1 MAKDWDD
8 DIDNLEDF
16 EEFDFDDLDD
26 EGGGSKIDVM
36 DGKGRNPVANSIKKA
51 YNAAVDEV
59 KSKRVRDHAMGV
71 MEKSLSSDGQSAL
84 SDLKSKIRETGEDV
98 GKAFDPLRKSLKDL
112 TKGLADVTPTGGRL
126 NSIFKKLN
134 DKLTK
139 DDERIDSGFNQQANA
154 FQEFKEEVGGSFNA
168 MQSQLQSVVEQAQKS
183 QGMGSLLQQGNAI
196 QNIIKEQNRIYY
208 TKSLELQWR
217 IATATEESNKIAR
230 EQFEGY
236 TKILNT
242 IVHNTALPEAVKIT
256 NSEMAMQNL
265 KNRAFNTLST
275 TIFKQVMPIDKIR
288 TNLINKLREKLET
301 FEEGATGLGD
311 LVGMSQD
318 LKEAGMGTEAM
329 IGSQLGTAVLNKLY
343 GVGAKFIPRKYKGKM
358 EQGIMGLLA
367 DPMAYLKAQR
377 QNNPNGLLG
386 KLFNKAVGGLDD
398 LVGDTGPGRTNI
410 KLNNTNLSAQAIF
423 DGRTH
428 SSINIVIPR
437 LLSKIHAEV
446 HGIRTGTD
454 VKEGNELRFDHTTGG
469 FITKNKAT
477 ELFAKDLNEF
487 TIRPAKE
494 SAKGIKKHI
503 VDVLKN
509 VELPDKDK
517 VLNMLDKVLLAY
529 ISKKGNISPDALTSA
544 DFLAY
549 YPGEL
554 QLQAAG
560 LFKQFIFELQNK
572 NKLGSTYQVF
582 KAANDIFKFSPQAM
596 QQRIGGMNTD
606 IAREFG
612 ILEVNRHTGE
622 SSISA
627 KGMGALMDRTHR
639 LKANRVNSRINT
651 YFDDEIDWAND
662 ARATLNGMADAIQRR
677 RDGTAS
683 SEPDYFTE
691 GGSYT
696 DEFGNR
702 IVRTGNVLTDEE
714 MANSENAIKKRLE
727 IEEFMNSDAMLK
739 LKTSNPDKY
748 NKELAKFKRKMDD
761 KYDKSWS
768 RTIRNG
774 INKTR
779 DVLTGNY
786 RKFQEDKGDRS
797 TLDYLKDKHEE
808 ALQNSTILK
817 AVETGVRDGI
827 AVGMG
832 AVKAG
837 TDKFRATE
845 TGQKIESTINQAIED
860 VTGSEMFKSGKAKFV
875 KLKGSLTK
883 RQKQVEDI
891 IKTHITDKDQYK
903 AAVAYI
909 KSLDRNELDRLMTK
923 AKSKARAAMDG
934 GEDYAILALRA
945 MAGDEF
951 SKEVL
956 KANKDKALSMTV
968 EGLKTAKAKG
978 IEGAAQ
984 LDSKARAI
992 LKEHG
997 IESGQDFLDKV
1008 SRDGKKM
1015 LSTGKTKLKKV
1026 VDDLKTTNPFS
1037 SGQSIDNVTNQAE
1050 LKARLMAKH
1059 GDKLST
1065 RQGMVRK
1072 GVRRFI
1078 KLFSSANGSTATME
1092 STPYKSLSGRD
1103 MIKET
1108 FKGLTRE
1115 GIRDK
1120 IRSMDPNELAM
1131 MYGKALAERAFGG
1144 KGVTDTTDKPSIVP
1158 SPNMTPAQFKQLRED
1173 ALKAGKGS
1181 EEYKKFRQE
1190 LQKSILERTKKQADK
1205 AVQAGAMTPED
1216 KKNVLQAVENL
1227 DEEQLK
1233 DPFFIFSIF
1242 RNLGGI
1248 AKWTAG
1254 LTWETAKTAIGGIP
1268 KFWKSGFAKSMRQ
1281 KEREFY
1287 KGLWQR
1293 AKRGVGGIF
1302 GIKPKPVEKTE
1313 NVTPETA
1320 EQKAMKRKGS
1330 WAERLAG
1337 FAKKVLPGGKK
1348 EVEGEK
1354 KKGFFDKLKALFKP
1368 LLFAVPIIL
1377 GKIFDFVKPIGKVL
1391 HGIWS
1396 AVKPVAKILWD
1407 LLKWVGKL
1415 GAKFIGGALS
1425 AVGGAAKGLWKAGKK
1440 VGGAVAGAAVA
1451 GGSWLADKVK
1461 GAASW
1466 VGDKFSAAKKWIG
1479 SSTIGQKAGELLDSG
1494 KKALGGMWDK
1504 AKGFFSSAKSK
1515 AGSMV
1520 AEASEKLTKSSIIG
1534 KILKVAET
1542 FKNKIT
1548 SKFGKKAGATILA
1561 KLAVKTGARLNPFTG
1576 PALLAWDAGWIIGY
1590 LANGMSLSSA
1600 ISKQLLGFD
1609 LFDDSDTAT
1618 DEDGNPVQ
1626 PDAVEE
1632 TEKKV
1637 EEAAKKVDESIAKDD
1652 EVVFNKTTVG
1662 DPNGSHYSEAH
1673 LKINSE
1679 NSELASIISAEK
1691 ALNEKK
1697 KGNLSGSELLQRQ
1710 FSIAFSLLKPEERSV
1725 ELVCTG
1731 LDLAKRNYGE
1741 YSHGSYTL
1749 GEADP
1754 EIVWDAKS
1762 YPDIKIGKMI
1772 SDWWKL
1778 GFGAKDNFD
1787 AIDVKSYVKDV
1798 REWCSALNMKTLLD
1812 PQSDSFDREYVVLI
1826 AFKIKAIKEAVIA
1839 KAKKLKGKSYDSAIA
1854 YIVDQDHQHA
1864 DGGGY
1869 DDKGKKDE
1877 SKNNTFPD
1885 GSTVNVS
1892 TDESKDNVPT
1902 QDPAA
1907 PKSEE
1912 NQPSPLAGASGDT
1925 STPGCVGPDCAPSP
1939 VIPANVAPANNANF
1953 NPNDKKALQTNL
1965 NQNKQAQMTTP
1976 KKNTVATTKPL
1987 PKPAVSSAVAN
1998 SAPGSSKAE
2007 KAADYASKHHVGVQS
2022 IGYCAR
2028 YVANGLQNAGYK
2040 FTRQES
2046 AYMYAS
2052 NGTLAKMGFTQIDP
2066 NTPPRNGDI
2075 YVFPRNKSKG
2085 VNHGHI
2091 QIYKDGNW
2099 YSDHLQVRGCL
2110 GRKYRSPGNK
2120 YIGITPTMWRD
2131 LGDEYNRKVAEE
2143 EKKNE
2148 AVVTDSKP
2156 DSSAPKEGK
2165 ENAGA
2170 PDEINVASTDQG
2182 LSIEGAPSGSVTTG
2196 SASASVSPAAPQGA
2210 AASPTG
2216 VQPQKPTPPM
2226 NQMANQSTDLTG
2238 LETTML
2244 DGNKTQVSQLSQMEM
2259 TNLYLKDIKEALSK
2273 EPTPESTRVQDVRE
2287 RNNNTLASN
2296 PPVSSTQPPAN
2307 KSALP
2312 ANNSDIRRDAPFSTK
2327 GA

>member
-71 MEKSLSSDGQSAL
+71 MEKSLSSDGQAAL

-154 FQEFKEEVGGSFNA
+154 FQEFKEEIGGSFNA

-275 TIFKQVMPIDKIR
+275 TVFKQVMPIDKIR

-446 HGIRTGTD
+446 HGLRTGTD

-517 VLNMLDKVLLAY
+517 VLSMLDKVLLAY

-627 KGMGALMDRTHR
+627 KGMSALMDRTHR

-691 GGSYT
+691 GGTYT
-696 DEFGNR
+696 DEFGNK

-739 LKTSNPDKY
+739 LKTSDPDKY
-748 NKELAKFKRKMDD
+748 NKELAKFKRKMDE
-761 KYDKSWS
+761 KYDRSWS

-827 AVGMG
+827 ATGMG
-832 AVKAG
+832 AIKAG

-883 RQKQVEDI
+883 RQKQVEEI

-923 AKSKARAAMDG
+923 AKSKAQAAMDG

-1026 VDDLKTTNPFS
+1026 VDDLKTTNPFT

-1050 LKARLMAKH
+1050 LKARLMVKH

-1078 KLFSSANGSTATME
+1078 KLFSSASGSTATME

-1115 GIRDK
+1115 GTRDK

-1144 KGVTDTTDKPSIVP
+1144 KGTTANADAPSIVP
-1158 SPNMTPAQFKQLRED
+1158 SPNMTPSQFKQLRED
-1173 ALKAGKGS
+1173 ALKAGKDS
-1181 EEYKKFRQE
+1181 DEYKKFRQD
-1190 LQKSILERTKKQADK
+1190 LQKSILERTKKQANK

-1242 RNLGGI
+1242 KNLGGI

-1254 LTWETAKTAIGGIP
+1254 LSWETAKTAIKGIP
-1268 KFWKSGFAKSMRQ
+1268 QFWKSGFAKSMRQ

-1302 GIKPKPVEKTE
+1302 GRKPKPVEQTE

-1348 EVEGEK
+1348 EGEGEK

-1391 HGIWS
+1391 HGIWT

-1415 GAKFIGGALS
+1415 GGKLLGGAIS
-1425 AVGGAAKGLWKAGKK
+1425 AVGGAAKGLWNVGKK
-1440 VGGAVAGAAVA
+1440 VGGAVSGAAVA

-1504 AKGFFSSAKSK
+1504 AKGFFSSAKST

-1576 PALLAWDAGWIIGY
+1576 PALLAWDAGWILGY
-1590 LANGMSLSSA
+1590 LGSGMSLSSA

-1632 TEKKV
+1632 TEKKA
-1637 EEAAKKVDESIAKDD
+1637 EEAAKKVDESIAKDN

-1679 NSELASIISAEK
+1679 NSDLAAIISAEK
-1691 ALNEKK
+1691 ALNKKK

-1787 AIDVKSYVKDV
+1787 AIDVKDYVKDV
-1798 REWCSALNMKTLLD
+1798 KEWCSALNMKTLLD
-1812 PQSDSFDREYVVLI
+1812 PQSPSFDREYVILL
-1826 AFKIKAIKEAVIA
+1826 AHKIKAIKEAVIA

-1869 DDKGKKDE
+1869 NDKGKKDE
-1877 SKNNTFPD
+1877 PKE
-1885 GSTVNVS
+1885 NV
-1892 TDESKDNVPT
+1892 TT
-1902 QDPAA
+1902 QDNTA
-1907 PKSEE
+1907 PKNEQ

-1925 STPGCVGPDCAPSP
+1925 STPGCIGPDCAPN
-1939 VIPANVAPANNANF
+1939 PATPANNANF
-1953 NPNDKKALQTNL
+1953 NPNDKKALQNTM
-1965 NQNKQAQMTTP
+1965 QQQKQAQMTTP
-1976 KKNTVATTKPL
+1976 KNNTVATTKSI

-1998 SAPGSSKAE
+1998 SAPGSTRAE
-2007 KAADYASKHHVGVQS
+2007 KAATYASRHHEGPKS
-2022 IGYCAR
+2022 TGYCAR
-2028 YVANGLQNAGYK
+2028 YVANSLENAGYK

-2046 AYMYAS
+2046 AYMYAT
-2052 NGTLAKMGFTQIDP
+2052 NGIMSKMGFTQIDP

-2075 YVFPRNKSKG
+2075 YVFGRNKSKG
-2085 VNHGHI
+2085 VKHGHI
-2091 QIYKDGNW
+2091 QIYKDGIW
-2099 YSDHLQVRGCL
+2099 YSDFKQNGGAR
-2110 GRKYRSPGNK
+2110 YRPYNSPGDK
-2120 YIGITPTMWRD
+2120 YVGIVPTMWRD
-2131 LGDEYNRKVAEE
+2131 MGDDYNKKQEE
-2143 EKKNE
+2143 LEKKNE

-2156 DSSAPKEGK
+2156 DNVAPKEGK
-2165 ENAGA
+2165 ENASA
-2170 PDEINVASTDQG
+2170 PSEINVASTDQG
-2182 LSIEGAPSGSVTTG
+2182 LSIEGAPSGSITTG
-2196 SASASVSPAAPQGA
+2196 TASASVSSAAPQGA

-2216 VQPQKPTPPM
+2216 VQPQRPTPPM
-2226 NQMANQSTDLTG
+2226 GQMANQSNDLTG

-2244 DGNKTQVSQLSQMEM
+2244 DGNKTQLSQLSKMET
-2259 TNLYLKDIKEALSK
+2259 TNMLLKELIDEVKK

-2287 RNNNTLASN
+2287 RSNNTLAAN
-2296 PPVSSTQPPAN
+2296 PPVSSTQPPTN

-2312 ANNSDIRRDAPFSTK
+2312 ANNSDMRKGPVFSTQ

>member
-139 DDERIDSGFNQQANA
+139 DDERIDSGFSQQANA
-154 FQEFKEEVGGSFNA
+154 FQEFKEEIGGSFNA

-329 IGSQLGTAVLNKLY
+329 LGSQLGTAVLNKLY

-517 VLNMLDKVLLAY
+517 VLGMLDKVLLAY
-529 ISKKGNISPDALTSA
+529 ISKKGNISPDALTST
-544 DFLAY
+544 DFLAF

-622 SSISA
+622 SSIST
-627 KGMGALMDRTHR
+627 KGMSALMDRTHR
-639 LKANRVNSRINT
+639 LKANRLNSRINT

-662 ARATLNGMADAIQRR
+662 ARATLTGMADAIQRH

-691 GGSYT
+691 GGTYT

-702 IVRTGNVLTDEE
+702 VVRTGNVLTDEE

-727 IEEFMNSDAMLK
+727 IEEFMNSDTMLK

-768 RTIRNG
+768 RTLRNG

-797 TLDYLKDKHEE
+797 TLEYLKDKHEE

-827 AVGMG
+827 AAGMG

-909 KSLDRNELDRLMTK
+909 KSLDRNELDRLMSK
-923 AKSKARAAMDG
+923 AKSKAQAAMDG

-945 MAGDEF
+945 MAGDEH

-1008 SRDGKKM
+1008 SRDGKKI

-1144 KGVTDTTDKPSIVP
+1144 KGVKDTTDKPSIVP

-1181 EEYKKFRQE
+1181 DEYKKFRQE

-1205 AVQAGAMTPED
+1205 AVQAGVMTPED

-1281 KEREFY
+1281 KERDFY

-1313 NVTPETA
+1313 NVTPKTA

-1337 FAKKVLPGGKK
+1337 FAKKALPGGKK

-1377 GKIFDFVKPIGKVL
+1377 GKIFDFVKPIGKVI

-1396 AVKPVAKILWD
+1396 AVKPIAGLLTD

-1415 GAKFIGGALS
+1415 GAKFIGGAIS
-1425 AVGGAAKGLWKAGKK
+1425 AVGGAAKGLWKVGKK
-1440 VGGAVAGAAVA
+1440 VGGTVAGAAVA

-1534 KILKVAET
+1534 RILKVAET

-1576 PALLAWDAGWIIGY
+1576 PALLAWDAGWIISYMAGG
-1590 LANGMSLSSA
+1590 LALQSA

-1632 TEKKV
+1632 TEKKA

-1652 EVVFNKTTVG
+1652 EVVFNKTTIG

-1679 NSELASIISAEK
+1679 NSDLAAIISAEK

-1697 KGNLSGSELLQRQ
+1697 KGNLTGSELLQRQ

-1787 AIDVKSYVKDV
+1787 AIDVKAYVKDV

-1854 YIVDQDHQHA
+1854 YIVDKDHEHE

-1869 DDKGKKDE
+1869 DNNSKKDSE
-1877 SKNNTFPD
+1877 S
-1885 GSTVNVS
+1885 S
-1892 TDESKDNVPT
+1892 TDRTPSKDPT
-1902 QDPAA
+1902 
-1907 PKSEE
+1907 
-1912 NQPSPLAGASGDT
+1912 SGDT
-1925 STPGCVGPDCAPSP
+1925 DSGTPSNETPKPSTE
-1939 VIPANVAPANNANF
+1939 PANNADYNA
-1953 NPNDKKALQTNL
+1953 NTEKAMKQNLKDQKQNQMNTNK
-1965 NQNKQAQMTTP
+1965 NAAVGKSSKPADTAVV
-1976 KKNTVATTKPL
+1976 KKNKVLTSPT
-1987 PKPAVSSAVAN
+1987 SA
-1998 SAPGSSKAE
+1998 GTSKAPVVDAGNATDRAK
-2007 KAADYASKHHVGVQS
+2007 KAADLVYNRAINHKKSQKD
-2022 IGYCAR
+2022 CALR
-2028 YVANGLQNAGYK
+2028 VADGLEGAGYK
-2040 FTRQES
+2040 FRRGHAWTYKDKM
-2046 AYMYAS
+2046 A
-2052 NGTLAKMGFTQIDP
+2052 GMGFTQIDKMS
-2066 NTPPRNGDI
+2066 PPQEGDVM
-2075 YVFPRNKSKG
+2075 VFDKNSKAPY
-2085 VNHGHI
+2085 GHI
-2091 QIYKDGNW
+2091 QIYSRGGW
-2099 YSDHLQVRGCL
+2099 YSDYDQQTDGAAFRLK
-2110 GRKYRSPGNK
+2110 KYGYHIPDPK
-2120 YIGITPTMWRD
+2120 YIGSPVTMWRD
-2131 LGDEYNRKVAEE
+2131 MGPAAERK
-2143 EKKNE
+2143 EKEIEKSNE
-2148 AVVTDSKP
+2148 AALVEGGKDRTVPAGKDEVDDPKSKDSQ
-2156 DSSAPKEGK
+2156 
-2165 ENAGA
+2165 
-2170 PDEINVASTDQG
+2170 VASVT
-2182 LSIEGAPSGSVTTG
+2182 PSGSVTTG
-2196 SASASVSPAAPQGA
+2196 SATASVSPAAPQGA

-2216 VQPQKPTPPM
+2216 VQPQKPIPPM

-2244 DGNKTQVSQLSQMEM
+2244 DGNKTQLSQLSKMET
-2259 TNLYLKDIKEALSK
+2259 TNMLLKELVDEIKK

-2287 RNNNTLASN
+2287 RSNNTLAAN

>member
-139 DDERIDSGFNQQANA
+139 DDERIDSGFSQQANA
-154 FQEFKEEVGGSFNA
+154 FQEFKEEIGGSFNA

-275 TIFKQVMPIDKIR
+275 TVFKQVMPIDKIR

-517 VLNMLDKVLLAY
+517 VLSMLDKVLLAY

-544 DFLAY
+544 DFLAF

-572 NKLGSTYQVF
+572 NMLGSTYQVF

-627 KGMGALMDRTHR
+627 KGMSALMDRTHR
-639 LKANRVNSRINT
+639 LKANRLNSRINT

-662 ARATLNGMADAIQRR
+662 ARATLTGMADAIQRH

-691 GGSYT
+691 GGTYT

-702 IVRTGNVLTDEE
+702 VVRTGNVLTDEE
-714 MANSENAIKKRLE
+714 MSNSENAIKKRLE
-727 IEEFMNSDAMLK
+727 IEAFMNSDAMLK
-739 LKTSNPDKY
+739 LKNSDPDKY

-827 AVGMG
+827 AAGMG

-909 KSLDRNELDRLMTK
+909 KSLDRNELDRLMSK
-923 AKSKARAAMDG
+923 AKSKAQAAMDG

-1008 SRDGKKM
+1008 SRDGKKI

-1092 STPYKSLSGRD
+1092 STPYKKIDAKEAVKQYAKDLIHGDLQKMAAKMDSKLGGSLYSGFLNRA
-1103 MIKET
+1103 MNKLEGNKE
-1108 FKGLTRE
+1108 G
-1115 GIRDK
+1115 
-1120 IRSMDPNELAM
+1120 SA
-1131 MYGKALAERAFGG
+1131 
-1144 KGVTDTTDKPSIVP
+1144 VTV

-1181 EEYKKFRQE
+1181 DEYKKFRQE

-1281 KEREFY
+1281 KERDFY

-1377 GKIFDFVKPIGKVL
+1377 GKIFDFVKPIGKVI

-1396 AVKPVAKILWD
+1396 AVKPIAGLLTD

-1415 GAKFIGGALS
+1415 GAKFIGGAIS
-1425 AVGGAAKGLWKAGKK
+1425 AVGGAAKGLWKVGKK
-1440 VGGAVAGAAVA
+1440 VGGTVAGAAVA

-1479 SSTIGQKAGELLDSG
+1479 NSTIGQKAGELLTSG
-1494 KKALGGMWDK
+1494 KKALGDMWGK
-1504 AKGFFSSAKSK
+1504 AKGFFSSAKST

-1576 PALLAWDAGWIIGY
+1576 PALLAWDAGWIISYMAGG
-1590 LANGMSLSSA
+1590 LALQSA

-1632 TEKKV
+1632 TEKKA

-1679 NSELASIISAEK
+1679 NSDLAAIISAEK

-1697 KGNLSGSELLQRQ
+1697 KGNLTGSELLQRQ

-1787 AIDVKSYVKDV
+1787 AIDVKAYVKDV

-1854 YIVDQDHQHA
+1854 YIVDKDHEHE

-1869 DDKGKKDE
+1869 DNNGKKDSE
-1877 SKNNTFPD
+1877 S
-1885 GSTVNVS
+1885 S
-1892 TDESKDNVPT
+1892 TDRTPSKDPT
-1902 QDPAA
+1902 
-1907 PKSEE
+1907 
-1912 NQPSPLAGASGDT
+1912 SGDT
-1925 STPGCVGPDCAPSP
+1925 DSGTPSNETPKPSTE
-1939 VIPANVAPANNANF
+1939 PANNIDYNT
-1953 NPNDKKALQTNL
+1953 NSEKAMKQNLKDQKQNQMNTNK
-1965 NQNKQAQMTTP
+1965 NAAVGKSSKPADTAVV
-1976 KKNTVATTKPL
+1976 KKNKVLTSPT
-1987 PKPAVSSAVAN
+1987 SA
-1998 SAPGSSKAE
+1998 GTSKAPVVDAGNATDRAK
-2007 KAADYASKHHVGVQS
+2007 KAADLVYNRAINHKKSQKD
-2022 IGYCAR
+2022 CALR
-2028 YVANGLQNAGYK
+2028 VADGLEGAGYK
-2040 FTRQES
+2040 FRRGHAWTYKDKM
-2046 AYMYAS
+2046 A
-2052 NGTLAKMGFTQIDP
+2052 GMGFTQIDKMS
-2066 NTPPRNGDI
+2066 PPQEGDVM
-2075 YVFPRNKSKG
+2075 VFDKNSKAPY
-2085 VNHGHI
+2085 GHI
-2091 QIYKDGNW
+2091 QIYSRGGW
-2099 YSDHLQVRGCL
+2099 YSDYDQQTDGVAFRLK
-2110 GRKYRSPGNK
+2110 KYGYHIPDPK
-2120 YIGITPTMWRD
+2120 YIGSPVTMWRD
-2131 LGDEYNRKVAEE
+2131 MGPAAERK
-2143 EKKNE
+2143 EKEIEKSNE
-2148 AVVTDSKP
+2148 AALVEGGKDRTVPAGKDEVDDPKSK
-2156 DSSAPKEGK
+2156 DTQ
-2165 ENAGA
+2165 
-2170 PDEINVASTDQG
+2170 VASVT
-2182 LSIEGAPSGSVTTG
+2182 PSGSVTTG
-2196 SASASVSPAAPQGA
+2196 SATASVSPAAPQGA

-2259 TNLYLKDIKEALSK
+2259 TNVYLKQIAEHVSK
-2273 EPTPESTRVQDVRE
+2273 EPIPESTRVQDVRE
-2287 RNNNTLASN
+2287 RNNNTLAAN
-2296 PPVSSTQPPAN
+2296 PPVSSTQPPTN

>member
-139 DDERIDSGFNQQANA
+139 DDERIDSGFSQQANA
-154 FQEFKEEVGGSFNA
+154 FQEFKEEIGGSFNA

-256 NSEMAMQNL
+256 NSEMTMQNL

-343 GVGAKFIPRKYKGKM
+343 GVGAKFIPRKYKGRM

-544 DFLAY
+544 DFLAF

-627 KGMGALMDRTHR
+627 KGMSALMDRTHR
-639 LKANRVNSRINT
+639 LKANRLNSRINT

-662 ARATLNGMADAIQRR
+662 ARATLNGMADAIQRH

-691 GGSYT
+691 GGTYT

-702 IVRTGNVLTDEE
+702 VVRTGNVLTDEE
-714 MANSENAIKKRLE
+714 MSNSENAIKKRLE

-739 LKTSNPDKY
+739 LKNSDPDKY

-827 AVGMG
+827 ATGMG
-832 AVKAG
+832 AIKAG

-860 VTGSEMFKSGKAKFV
+860 VTGSEMFKSGKAKFI

-891 IKTHITDKDQYK
+891 IKTHITDKDHYK

-909 KSLDRNELDRLMTK
+909 KSLDRNELDRLMAK
-923 AKSKARAAMDG
+923 AKSKAQAAMDG

-945 MAGDEF
+945 MAGDEH

-968 EGLKTAKAKG
+968 EGSKTAKAKG

-1008 SRDGKKM
+1008 SKDAQNMLGKGQK
-1015 LSTGKTKLKKV
+1015 KLKKV
-1026 VDDLKTTNPFS
+1026 VDDLKTANPFS

-1092 STPYKSLSGRD
+1092 STPYKKIDAKEAVKQYAKDLIHGDLKD
-1103 MIKET
+1103 MAAKMDSKHGGSFYSDFLNRAMNKLDGKE
-1108 FKGLTRE
+1108 G
-1115 GIRDK
+1115 
-1120 IRSMDPNELAM
+1120 
-1131 MYGKALAERAFGG
+1131 
-1144 KGVTDTTDKPSIVP
+1144 KPSIVP
-1158 SPNMTPAQFKQLRED
+1158 SPTMTPSQFKQLRED

-1281 KEREFY
+1281 KERDFY

-1337 FAKKVLPGGKK
+1337 FAKKALPGGKK

-1377 GKIFDFVKPIGKVL
+1377 GKIFDFVKPIGKVI
-1391 HGIWS
+1391 HGIYS
-1396 AVKPVAKILWD
+1396 AVKPIASILWK
-1407 LLKWVGKL
+1407 LVKWVGKL
-1415 GAKFIGGALS
+1415 GGKLLGGAIG

-1576 PALLAWDAGWIIGY
+1576 PALLAWDAGWILGY
-1590 LANGMSLSSA
+1590 LGSGMSLSSA

-1632 TEKKV
+1632 TEKKA

-1679 NSELASIISAEK
+1679 NSDLAAIISAEK

-1697 KGNLSGSELLQRQ
+1697 KGNLTGSELLQRQ

-1787 AIDVKSYVKDV
+1787 AIDVKAYVKDV

-1854 YIVDQDHQHA
+1854 YIVDKDHEHE

-1869 DDKGKKDE
+1869 DDNGKKDE
-1877 SKNNTFPD
+1877 SKD
-1885 GSTVNVS
+1885 NVS
-1892 TDESKDNVPT
+1892 KQDNT
-1902 QDPAA
+1902 A
-1907 PKSEE
+1907 PKNEQ

-1925 STPGCVGPDCAPSP
+1925 STPGCVGPDCTPN
-1939 VIPANVAPANNANF
+1939 PATPANNADYNA
-1953 NPNDKKALQTNL
+1953 NTEKAMKQNLKDQKQNQMNTNK
-1965 NQNKQAQMTTP
+1965 NAAVGKSSKPADTAVV
-1976 KKNTVATTKPL
+1976 KKNKVLTSPT
-1987 PKPAVSSAVAN
+1987 SA
-1998 SAPGSSKAE
+1998 GTSKAPVVDAGNATDRAK
-2007 KAADYASKHHVGVQS
+2007 KAADLVYNRAIKHKKSQKD
-2022 IGYCAR
+2022 CALR
-2028 YVANGLQNAGYK
+2028 VADGLEGAGYK
-2040 FTRQES
+2040 FRRGHAWTYKDKM
-2046 AYMYAS
+2046 A
-2052 NGTLAKMGFTQIDP
+2052 GMGFTQIDKMS
-2066 NTPPRNGDI
+2066 PPQEGDVM
-2075 YVFPRNKSKG
+2075 VFDKTSKAPY
-2085 VNHGHI
+2085 GHI
-2091 QIYKDGNW
+2091 QIYSRGGW
-2099 YSDHLQVRGCL
+2099 YSDYDQQTGGAAVRL
-2110 GRKYRSPGNK
+2110 KKYGYHIPDPK
-2120 YIGITPTMWRD
+2120 YIGSPVTMWRD
-2131 LGDEYNRKVAEE
+2131 MGPAAERK
-2143 EKKNE
+2143 EKEIEKSNE
-2148 AVVTDSKP
+2148 AALVEGGKDRTVPAGKDEVDDPKSK
-2156 DSSAPKEGK
+2156 DTQ
-2165 ENAGA
+2165 
-2170 PDEINVASTDQG
+2170 VASVT
-2182 LSIEGAPSGSVTTG
+2182 PSGSVTTG
-2196 SASASVSPAAPQGA
+2196 TASASVSPAAPQGA

-2216 VQPQKPTPPM
+2216 AVPQKPTPPIS
-2226 NQMANQSTDLTG
+2226 QMANSANDLTG

-2259 TNLYLKDIKEALSK
+2259 TNVYLKQIAEHVSK
-2273 EPTPESTRVQDVRE
+2273 EPIPESTRVQDVRE
-2287 RNNNTLASN
+2287 KNQNTLASN

-2312 ANNSDIRRDAPFSTK
+2312 ANNSDVRRDAPFSTK

>member
-154 FQEFKEEVGGSFNA
+154 FQEFKEEIGGSFNA

-517 VLNMLDKVLLAY
+517 VLGMLDKVLLAY

-544 DFLAY
+544 DFLAF

-627 KGMGALMDRTHR
+627 KGMSALMDRTHR
-639 LKANRVNSRINT
+639 LKANRLNSRINT

-662 ARATLNGMADAIQRR
+662 ARATLTGMADAIQRH

-691 GGSYT
+691 GGTYT

-702 IVRTGNVLTDEE
+702 VVRTGNVLTDEE

-739 LKTSNPDKY
+739 LKNSDPDKY

-909 KSLDRNELDRLMTK
+909 KSLDRNELDRLMSK
-923 AKSKARAAMDG
+923 AKSKAQAAIDG

-1008 SRDGKKM
+1008 SRDGKKI

-1144 KGVTDTTDKPSIVP
+1144 KGVSDTTDKPSIVP
-1158 SPNMTPAQFKQLRED
+1158 APNMTPSQFKQLRED

-1337 FAKKVLPGGKK
+1337 FAKKALPGGKK

-1377 GKIFDFVKPIGKVL
+1377 GKIFDFVKPIGKVI

-1396 AVKPVAKILWD
+1396 AVKPIAGLLTD

-1415 GAKFIGGALS
+1415 GAKFIGGAIS
-1425 AVGGAAKGLWKAGKK
+1425 AVGGAAKGLWKVGKK
-1440 VGGAVAGAAVA
+1440 VGGTVAGAAVA

-1504 AKGFFSSAKSK
+1504 AKGFFSSTKST

-1520 AEASEKLTKSSIIG
+1520 AEASERLTKSSIIG

-1576 PALLAWDAGWIIGY
+1576 PALLAWDAGWIISYMAGG
-1590 LANGMSLSSA
+1590 LALQSA

-1632 TEKKV
+1632 TEKKA

-1679 NSELASIISAEK
+1679 NSDLAAIISAEK

-1697 KGNLSGSELLQRQ
+1697 KGNLTGSELLQRQ

-1787 AIDVKSYVKDV
+1787 AIDVKAYVKDV

-1854 YIVDQDHQHA
+1854 YIVDKDHEHE

-1869 DDKGKKDE
+1869 DNNGKKDSE
-1877 SKNNTFPD
+1877 SSADRTP
-1885 GSTVNVS
+1885 
-1892 TDESKDNVPT
+1892 SKDPT
-1902 QDPAA
+1902 
-1907 PKSEE
+1907 
-1912 NQPSPLAGASGDT
+1912 SGDT
-1925 STPGCVGPDCAPSP
+1925 DSGTPSNETPKPSTE
-1939 VIPANVAPANNANF
+1939 PANNIDYNANTE
-1953 NPNDKKALQTNL
+1953 KAMKQNLKDQKQNQMNTNK
-1965 NQNKQAQMTTP
+1965 NAAVGKSSKPADTAVV
-1976 KKNTVATTKPL
+1976 KKNKVLTSPTSGGT
-1987 PKPAVSSAVAN
+1987 
-1998 SAPGSSKAE
+1998 SKAPVVDAGNATDRAK
-2007 KAADYASKHHVGVQS
+2007 KAADLVYNRAINHKKSQKD
-2022 IGYCAR
+2022 CALR
-2028 YVANGLQNAGYK
+2028 VADGLEGAGYK
-2040 FTRQES
+2040 FHRSHAWTYKDKM
-2046 AYMYAS
+2046 A
-2052 NGTLAKMGFTQIDP
+2052 GMGFTQIDKMS
-2066 NTPPRNGDI
+2066 PPQEGDVM
-2075 YVFPRNKSKG
+2075 VFDKNSKAPY
-2085 VNHGHI
+2085 GHI
-2091 QIYKDGNW
+2091 QIYSRGGW
-2099 YSDHLQVRGCL
+2099 YSDYDQQTDGAAFRLK
-2110 GRKYRSPGNK
+2110 KYGYHIPDPK
-2120 YIGITPTMWRD
+2120 YIGSPVTMWRD
-2131 LGDEYNRKVAEE
+2131 MGPAAERK
-2143 EKKNE
+2143 EKEIEKSNE
-2148 AVVTDSKP
+2148 AALVEGGKDRTVPAGKDEVDDPKSK
-2156 DSSAPKEGK
+2156 DTQ
-2165 ENAGA
+2165 
-2170 PDEINVASTDQG
+2170 VASVT
-2182 LSIEGAPSGSVTTG
+2182 PSGSVTTG
-2196 SASASVSPAAPQGA
+2196 SATASVSPAAPQGA

-2216 VQPQKPTPPM
+2216 VQPQKPIPPM
-2226 NQMANQSTDLTG
+2226 NQMATPSTDLTG

-2259 TNLYLKDIKEALSK
+2259 TNVYLKQIAEHVSK
-2273 EPTPESTRVQDVRE
+2273 EPIPESTRVQDVRE
-2287 RNNNTLASN
+2287 RNSNTLAAN